1 MLRPALPVIDY
12 PSYVKNANYV
22 APRYAVSLIFLSHS
36 PS

>member
-1 MLRPALPVIDY
+1 MLLPGLPVIDY

-22 APRYAVSLIFLSHS
+22 VPRYAVFLVFLSHS